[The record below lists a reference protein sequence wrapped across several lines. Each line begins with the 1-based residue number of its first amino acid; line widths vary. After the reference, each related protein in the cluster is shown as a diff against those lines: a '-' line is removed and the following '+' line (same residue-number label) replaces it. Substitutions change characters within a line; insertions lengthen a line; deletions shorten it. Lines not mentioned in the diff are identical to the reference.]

1 MDKLTQLQ
9 KNLDEFNQKFRSKM
23 SFSDDEIEKLQ
34 YDFYD
39 NIKEPFTELLK
50 ELGLNDKEQLPITL
64 DKEEDES
71 KPA

>member
-23 SFSDDEIEKLQ
+23 SFSDDEIERLQ

-50 ELGLNDKEQLPITL
+50 ELGLNELPITL